1 MILDGAVGSL
11 LFERFPD
18 KYETG
23 QWMTKVN
30 FDNLEDLI
38 NLHVDYI
45 NNGA

>member
-1 MILDGAVGSL
+1 
-11 LFERFPD
+11 
-18 KYETG
+18 
-23 QWMTKVN
+23 MTKVN